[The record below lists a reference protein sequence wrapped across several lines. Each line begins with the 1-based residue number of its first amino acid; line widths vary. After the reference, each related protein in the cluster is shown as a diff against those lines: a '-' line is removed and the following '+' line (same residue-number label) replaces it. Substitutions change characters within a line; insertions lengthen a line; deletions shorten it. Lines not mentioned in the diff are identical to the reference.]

1 MIDRHNK
8 PIINNI
14 GNINFKPLL
23 PKKNIKEK
31 IRPSQAP
38 LDEVNTIDRGVNTR
52 KKSLK
57 SCGIIFFEKPNV
69 VAKQKGHIIFN
80 QEP

>member
-8 PIINNI
+8 QIKNNI
-14 GNINFKPLL
+14 GYINFRPLL
-23 PKKNIKEK
+23 PKKNTKEN

-38 LDEVNTIDRGVNTR
+38 LDEVNTIDKGVNTR

-57 SCGIIFFEKPNV
+57 SCGIIFFEKPIV
-69 VAKQKGHIIFN
+69 VAKQNGHIIFN